1 MEKPG
6 RLLSLDVFRGITI
19 SGMILVN
26 NPGSWDT
33 IYPPLRHAEWNGC
46 TPTDLIYPFFI
57 FIVGVA
63 IPFAIG
69 KRIEQ
74 GDDDKKI
81 ILQISRRSSILF
93 FLGMLLHS
101 LPFGLIGNNFNV
113 NTVRIPGVLQRI
125 AIVYFVT
132 GILFLKTNY
141 KTLIRVGV
149 ILLILY
155 WLAMTL
161 IPVPEIGSA
170 NLDPITNLAAWLDR
184 SLIGGHLWQE
194 TKFWD
199 PEGILSTI
207 PAIGTS
213 LTGILTGVWLKSDRD
228 KIIKTVWLFV
238 FGCLC
243 TTAGYIWS
251 GWFPIN
257 KNLWTSSYVLY
268 TAGIA
273 ILFLGVCYWFI
284 DVRNSKWWIKPF
296 QVFGLN
302 AITVYFLSELSWKVM
317 YLIKVK
323 SGSENVSLNSFL
335 FNNLF
340 LKVLDPINASLL
352 WAIIYVFIWLGLMW
366 ILYKKQIFIKI

>member
-184 SLIGGHLWQE
+184 SLLGGHLWQE